1 MQKRVQQKGEHL
13 VDFFHE
19 KVRLCRELKLTFE
32 EIKDHILQ
40 GVYSTDLALF
50 ALRITH
56 ADENELLNDLLEWER
71 LNALRGGTTRK
82 VEAIEKRT
90 VKTSYEP
97 KRNDKNATT
106 SSDKPTLYIAP
117 HRREHRSGTNSAEL
131 PSGEQAECWF
141 CRKTG
146 HVARDC
152 LQRRERL
159 TCYGCSGKGHMKRDC
174 PASGKS
180 VTNVTTTK
188 TSVDTPHR
196 YLKDG
201 EILGATVSLLVDTGS
216 HYSLIKHSVAKRV
229 GLSIEHCEQPLF
241 GIGSVTTP
249 TTSTVGKA
257 WESIV
262 VDGVEAGPVTLL
274 VVPDSAQRTEVII
287 GRGWLDL
294 PYITYYKTSSDLII
308 KRIDQNCL
316 TSSEG
321 NADISEVDEATV
333 HAVEVPHFIEPLT
346 VEDFKYVSAEATE
359 SDRDRLLVLLNNYRD
374 TFAKN
379 LSELGC
385 TDMAELR
392 IDEEE
397 GSRPVTCRPYKVSLA
412 ERKAMAEIIAEWKS
426 CGIVTETRSPYASPV
441 LLVSQKGGKSRLVV
455 DYRRLNRQTR
465 RQNFP
470 LPSMDE
476 QIESLGAGH
485 LFVQMDLANGYFQV
499 PLAKESREKTAFITP
514 DDTGEFTRTP
524 FGLAGA
530 PGEFQRLMNV
540 VLGELRGSLVKSYLD
555 DWVIE
560 ANDWDDMLIKLE
572 LVLKCLRKAKLTLR
586 PGKCM
591 MGTKE
596 IEFLGFVIT
605 KGEIKPGRE
614 KTKSITNFPRPSN
627 IHELRRFLGL
637 TSFFRRFVKGYAIT
651 AEPLTRLTKK
661 ETPYVWKQEQEQAFS
676 QLKGVL
682 SQEPVLKTF
691 NPKAEITEL
700 HTDACAYGLA
710 GMLFQKDTA
719 SDKLRLVH
727 CVSKRLTEA
736 EQHYHSSKLE
746 LMAMVWSV
754 KRLRSYLLG
763 VKFVIYTDCQALTY
777 LSYNR
782 MSNPQIARWYD
793 LLQEYMF
800 EVKYRAG
807 NKMQHVDALS
817 RAPQADCDSQDTVEE
832 ILCGDLDVCAVLT
845 IEEKVMMAQR
855 SDDEVNKIVS
865 IMNKPDEEKTKHESD
880 QANNYTLRNGLLYR
894 RYKDKLLF
902 RMPRSMRK
910 SILVSAHDLSGHQSV
925 DKTVS
930 HILQDYW
937 FPGMRRYVKQHV
949 HMCLKC
955 LMMKAPRG
963 KRPGLLHPM
972 PIGRRP
978 FEIVHADHIGPFVT
992 CHKGNKFV
1000 LVMVDNFTKFVCLFA
1015 AENTSAL
1022 CTLEKIQSFVAYYGL
1037 PRRLITDRGTCFTS
1051 RVFTEYCED
1060 NGIVHGLTSTRRPQ
1074 ANGQCERVNSVVTS
1088 MLRTQVETPEE
1099 WSDLLPLVQRQ
1110 INNSE
1115 SKTTRRT
1122 PFELLHGYR
1131 PRYDLGK
1138 LRELSTT
1145 SEDWTC
1151 PEVLREEVREAM
1163 EKEKER
1169 TKTRFDKHRHDHIKY
1184 SLGEVV
1190 VLSRAPVHTGES
1202 TKLQEKYKGPLVVT
1216 EVLPGDAYRVAQ
1228 LEEGARKHFTTTAH
1242 VSQLKS
1248 WKIAPEGEENSE
1260 GDSKADK
1267 GINGRP
1273 RREIRLPKHFQEYQM

>member
-1 MQKRVQQKGEHL
+1 MLG
-13 VDFFHE
+13 
-19 KVRLCRELKLTFE
+19 
-32 EIKDHILQ
+32 
-40 GVYSTDLALF
+40 
-50 ALRITH
+50 
-56 ADENELLNDLLEWER
+56 DLLEWER
-71 LNALRGGTTRK
+71 LNALRNGISRK
-82 VEAIEKRT
+82 DEPVDKRSEK
-90 VKTSYEP
+90 Y
-97 KRNDKNATT
+97 KRPEKNATAT
-106 SSDKPTLYIAP
+106 VNQVPLYVAP
-117 HRREHRSGTNSAEL
+117 HRRETKTATTNGEL
-131 PSGEQAECWF
+131 PSSEQVECWY
-141 CRKTG
+141 CHKTG
-146 HVARDC
+146 HVGRDC
-152 LQRRERL
+152 LQRREKL
-159 TCYGCSGKGHMKRDC
+159 TCYGCSGKGHLKRDC
-174 PASGKS
+174 PGRSNAE
-180 VTNVTTTK
+180 TNVTATGVA
-188 TSVDTPHR
+188 VDNPHR
-196 YLKDG
+196 YLKNG
-201 EILGATVSLLVDTGS
+201 VVRGAVVSLLVDTGS
-216 HYSLIKHSVAKRV
+216 HYSLIKQSVAKRI
-229 GLSIEHCEQPLF
+229 GLVIEHAAQPLY
-241 GIGSVTTP
+241 GIGSVTVP
-249 TTSTVGKA
+249 TTTTVGRA
-257 WESIV
+257 LESIT

-274 VVPDSAQRTEVII
+274 VVPDDAQRTELIV

-294 PYITYYKTSSDLII
+294 PYVTYYKTSNDLII
-308 KRIDQNCL
+308 KRIDKNCL
-316 TSSEG
+316 STSTGNSDITSSTD
-321 NADISEVDEATV
+321 AMVHVTEVDESLYR
-333 HAVEVPHFIEPLT
+333 EPLT
-346 VEDFKYVSAEATE
+346 EADFKYVSTEATRAE
-359 SDRDRLLVLLNNYRD
+359 KDKLLVLLNSYRD

-379 LSELGC
+379 LNELGC
-385 TDMAELR
+385 TEMAELR

-397 GSRPVTCRPYKVSLA
+397 GSKPVTCKPYKVSLA

-465 RQNFP
+465 KQNFP

-476 QIESLGAGH
+476 QITLLGTGQ
-485 LFVQMDLANGYFQV
+485 LFVQLDLANGYFQV
-499 PLAKESREKTAFITP
+499 PLARESREKTAFITP

-540 VLGELRGSLVKSYLD
+540 VLGEMRGTLVKSYLD
-555 DWVIE
+555 DWVLE
-560 ANDWDDMLIKLE
+560 ANDWEDMLTKLE

-591 MGTKE
+591 FGTKE

-614 KTKSITNFPRPSN
+614 KTRSISDFPRPNN

-637 TSFFRRFVKGYAIT
+637 TSFFRRFVKGYAVL

-661 ETPYVWKQEQEQAFS
+661 EASYTWESKQEDAFV
-676 QLKGVL
+676 QLKKVL
-682 SQEPVLKTF
+682 SQEPVLKMF
-691 NPKAEITEL
+691 NPEAETTEL

-710 GMLFQKDTA
+710 GMLFQRDKP

-763 VKFVIYTDCQALTY
+763 IQFTIYTDCQALTY
-777 LSYNR
+777 LNSCR
-782 MSNPQIARWYD
+782 ISNPQIARWYD
-793 LLQEYMF
+793 LLQEYVF

-807 NKMQHVDALS
+807 TKMQHVDALS
-817 RAPQADCDSQDTVEE
+817 RAPQTDRESEGAVEE
-832 ILCGDLDVCAVLT
+832 TLCSDLDVCNVLT
-845 IEEKVMMAQR
+845 VEDKVMMAQR
-855 SDDEVNKIVS
+855 SDNEISEIMDM
-865 IMNKPDEEKTKHESD
+865 MNKPKEERTKYESGKTRHYEI
-880 QANNYTLRNGLLYR
+880 RNGLLYR
-894 RYKDKLLF
+894 RCKDNLLF

-910 SILVSAHDLSGHQSV
+910 SILVSAHDLNGHQSV

-937 FPGMRRYVKQHV
+937 FPRLRRYVRQHI
-949 HMCLKC
+949 HMCLEC
-955 LMMKAPRG
+955 LMMKTPRG
-963 KRPGLLHPM
+963 RRPGLLHPM
-972 PIGRRP
+972 PVGRRP

-992 CHKGNKFV
+992 CHKGNKYV
-1000 LVMVDNFTKFVCLFA
+1000 LVLVDNFTKFVCLFA
-1015 AENTSAL
+1015 AEDTSAL
-1022 CTLEKIQSFVAYYGL
+1022 CTLAKVQNFVSQYGL

-1060 NGIVHGLTSTRRPQ
+1060 NGILHGLTSTRRPQ

-1088 MLRTQVETPEE
+1088 MLRTQVEKPEE
-1099 WSDLLPLVQRQ
+1099 WSDLLPMVQRQ

-1145 SEDWTC
+1145 TEDWTC
-1151 PEVLREEVREAM
+1151 PETLREEIRGAM
-1163 EKEKER
+1163 EEEKEQ
-1169 TKTRFDKHRHDHIKY
+1169 TKARFDKHRHDHIRY
-1184 SLGEVV
+1184 TVGEVV
-1190 VLSRAPVHTGES
+1190 VLSRTPVHTGES

-1216 EVLPGDAYRVAQ
+1216 EVLPGDVYRVAQ
-1228 LEEGARKHFTTTAH
+1228 LAEGARRHFTTTAH

-1248 WKIAPEGEENSE
+1248 WKIAPEEEEEDESE
-1260 GDSKADK
+1260 EDNKADK
-1267 GINGRP
+1267 EVKERTRREVKVP
-1273 RREIRLPKHFQEYQM
+1273 RRFQDYQMY